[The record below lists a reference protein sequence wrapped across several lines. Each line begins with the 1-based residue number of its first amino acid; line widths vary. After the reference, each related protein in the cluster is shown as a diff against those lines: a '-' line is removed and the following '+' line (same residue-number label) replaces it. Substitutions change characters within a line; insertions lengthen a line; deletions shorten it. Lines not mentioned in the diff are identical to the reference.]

1 MAVASSDH
9 GLSGAEGGAPLELSA
24 RFMKL
29 FGAVCSVPTVD
40 RVAIDDGDE
49 HLDLWILLGED
60 DEAQEEQIYRH
71 LQAYRAV
78 RGRPAVDAHVVT
90 AHEGSRSFP
99 SHIPVVF
106 ERV

>member
-1 MAVASSDH
+1 MAIAPNHQGAAVSDMGTH
-9 GLSGAEGGAPLELSA
+9 FELSA
-24 RFMKL
+24 RFMRL
-29 FGAVCSVPTVD
+29 FGVVCSVPTVD

-49 HLDLWILLGED
+49 ILDLWILLGED

-78 RGRPAVDAHVVT
+78 KGRPAVDAHVVT
-90 AHEGSRSFP
+90 ACEGSRSFP